1 MTSADDARGV
11 EKARI
16 EAPRPAR
23 RRRRAAGTP
32 RGGFAV
38 KPRTVVIAMLII
50 VIVAAAV
57 VAWSLRPG
65 RYPGRVRL
73 ADLPGDTTA
82 TVGFAG
88 AFPAD
93 DEPAL
98 ANPLGIAW
106 DGDRLYVAE
115 SDAGVVRV
123 FDEAGGRIGSIALPV
138 AAGAQAVYP
147 SALVAAGERLAIVD
161 TAGNRIIIVD
171 AEPADEAAEPLVVL
185 GGKDDAPGQPISVAY
200 GDGEF
205 YVVDASDSLVKVY
218 DAEGAFVR
226 AIGGSLEPPL
236 AFAGGVALLDG
247 RLFIADSNGGRVV
260 VLDART
266 GDQVR
271 VFEDRYA
278 LPRAIVPVSDDAL
291 ALVDTFGHAV
301 YLVGADGVRRD
312 VIDAESVPDGP
323 LASPRGV
330 TWVGEDGRLYV
341 TDAGAGRV
349 LVYNVRL
356 N

>member
-11 EKARI
+11 EEARI
-16 EAPRPAR
+16 EDPRPAR
-23 RRRRAAGTP
+23 GRTHAARGP
-32 RGGFAV
+32 RGGFTV
-38 KPRTVVIAMLII
+38 KPRTIVIAMIAI

-57 VAWSLRPG
+57 VAWSLRPD

-73 ADLPGDTTA
+73 AGLSGDATA

-115 SDAGVVRV
+115 SDAGVIRV
-123 FDEAGGRIGSIALPV
+123 FDEAGGRVGSIILPV
-138 AAGAQAVYP
+138 AAGAQTVYP
-147 SALVAAGERLAIVD
+147 SAVAVADERLAVID
-161 TAGNRIIIVD
+161 TAGNRVIVVGV
-171 AEPADEAAEPLVVL
+171 EPADEVAKSLVVL
-185 GGKDDAPGQPISVAY
+185 GGENDAPGQPVSVAY

-218 DAEGAFVR
+218 DDEGAFTR
-226 AIGGSLEPPL
+226 SIGGSLEPAL

-247 RLFIADSNGGRVV
+247 RLYVADSNGGRVV

-278 LPRAIVPVSDDAL
+278 LPRAIVPVSGDAL
-291 ALVDTFGHAV
+291 AVVDTFGHAV
-301 YLVGADGVRRD
+301 YLVGADGVQRD
-312 VIDAESVPDGP
+312 AIDATSVPDGP

-330 TWVGEDGRLYV
+330 AWVGEDGRLYV

-356 N
+356 K

>member
-1 MTSADDARGV
+1 VTSADDARGV
-11 EKARI
+11 EEARI
-16 EAPRPAR
+16 EDLRPAR
-23 RRRRAAGTP
+23 RRTRAADGP

-38 KPRTVVIAMLII
+38 RPRTIVIAMLVI

-73 ADLPGDTTA
+73 AGLSADTTA

-93 DEPAL
+93 DEAPL

-115 SDAGVVRV
+115 SDAGVIRV
-123 FDEAGGRIGSIALPV
+123 FDEAGGRIGSIVLPV

-147 SALVAAGERLAIVD
+147 SVVAVADERLAIVD
-161 TAGNRIIIVD
+161 TAGNRVIVVD
-171 AEPADEAAEPLVVL
+171 AEPADKAAAPLVVL
-185 GGKDDAPGQPISVAY
+185 GGDNDAPGQPVSVAY

-218 DAEGAFVR
+218 DDEGAFVR
-226 AIGGSLEPPL
+226 SIGGSLEPAL
-236 AFAGGVALLDG
+236 AFAGGAALLDG
-247 RLFIADSNGGRVV
+247 RLYVADSNGGRVV

-278 LPRAIVPVSDDAL
+278 LPRAIVPVSGDTL
-291 ALVDTFGHAV
+291 AVVDTFGHAV
-301 YLVGADGVRRD
+301 YLVGADGVRQD
-312 VIDAESVPDGP
+312 AIDAATVPDGP
-323 LASPRGV
+323 LGSPRGAA
-330 TWVGEDGRLYV
+330 WVDEDGRLYV

-356 N
+356 K